1 MYSVYASA
9 KSGKCTYLQPTEN
22 TSKQACFVP
31 AKSFDFYSSGIRKR
45 LINSEIPESGND
57 I

>member
-31 AKSFDFYSSGIRKR
+31 VKSWISIV
-45 LINSEIPESGND
+45 PETGND
-57 I
+57 K